1 MASFGIGNPFW
12 QRMLPEYELE
22 GYWTCDIK
30 DNLSTLDNNGVSRD
44 NSIFVGEYMPLGF
57 DAYVKD
63 VNIPQL
69 SLDYENTNF
78 GLMKFKE
85 KSAYDDFTITFY
97 DDLEGSCLG
106 FFTDWLHTIYNE
118 ESGEQSL
125 RPNWRYETKTINVKY
140 FRQFYTSIK
149 TISHYKMVK
158 CLPKSIAEISADEE
172 GGDRKTFSVTIAT
185 QRVYTSTIKTK
196 AKYDGVNGRMENVSY

>member
-22 GYWTCDIK
+22 GYWTCDIADDK
-30 DNLSTLDNNGVSRD
+30 GMRD
-44 NSIFVGEYMPLGF
+44 NRGKAKNNTINVGEYMPLGF
-57 DAYVKD
+57 DAYVQG
-63 VNIPQL
+63 VSIPQL
-69 SLDYENTNF
+69 SLDYDNNNY
-78 GLMKFKE
+78 GLMTFKE
-85 KSAYDDFTITFY
+85 KSAYDDVSITFY

-106 FFTDWLHTIYNE
+106 FFTDWLHTIYDE

-125 RPNWRYETKTINVKY
+125 RPNWRYETKTIEVKY
-140 FRQFYTSIK
+140 FRQFYTGIK
-149 TISHYKMVK
+149 TIAHYKMVK

-185 QRVYTSTIKTK
+185 QRVYTSTVKTK
-196 AKYDGVNGRMENVSY
+196 AEYDGANGGLVDIFE

>member
-30 DNLSTLDNNGVSRD
+30 DDIGMRD
-44 NSIFVGEYMPLGF
+44 NKGKSKNNTIYVGKYMPLGF
-57 DAYVKD
+57 DAYVQS
-63 VNIPQL
+63 VSIPQL
-69 SLDYENTNF
+69 SLDYENNNY
-78 GLMKFKE
+78 GLMTFKE
-85 KSAYDDFTITFY
+85 KSPYDDVTITFY
-97 DDLEGSCLG
+97 DDLKGSCLG
-106 FFTDWLHTIYNE
+106 FFTDWLHAIYDE

-125 RPNWRYETKTINVKY
+125 KPNWRYETKTIEVKY
-140 FRQFYTSIK
+140 FRQFYTAIK
-149 TISHYKMVK
+149 TIAHYKMVK

-185 QRVYTSTIKTK
+185 QRVYTKTK
-196 AKYDGVNGRMENVSY
+196 QTKQKADNVII

>member
-22 GYWTCDIK
+22 GYWTCEIRDEFGM
-30 DNLSTLDNNGVSRD
+30 LDNRGNRRQ
-44 NSIFVGEYMPLGF
+44 NSILVGTYMPLGF
-57 DAYVKD
+57 DAYTQSVS
-63 VNIPQL
+63 IPQL
-69 SLDYENTNF
+69 SLDYDNNNY
-78 GLMKFKE
+78 GLMTFKE
-85 KSAYDDFTITFY
+85 KSAYDDVTIIFY

-106 FFTDWLHTIYNE
+106 FFTDWLHTIYDE

-140 FRQFYTSIK
+140 FRQFYTGIK
-149 TISHYKMVK
+149 TIAHYKMVK

-185 QRVYTSTIKTK
+185 QRVYNSTIKTK
-196 AKYDGVNGRMENVSY
+196 EEYDGLENIFE